1 MNILIAGRIQ
11 TLCSRF
17 YCHASIR
24 KEKNGVQGGKG
35 TSQMIIVVFM
45 LIVMVIMDDDV
56 VRDWAPPKSFC
67 RKSYDMWCQP
77 KWWNTA
83 PRI

>member
-1 MNILIAGRIQ
+1 M
-11 TLCSRF
+11 
-17 YCHASIR
+17 
-24 KEKNGVQGGKG
+24 
-35 TSQMIIVVFM
+35 MIVVFM

-67 RKSYDMWCQP
+67 RESYDMWCQP
-77 KWWNTA
+77 KWWWGGSTA

>member
-1 MNILIAGRIQ
+1 MNILSAGRMQ
-11 TLCSRF
+11 
-17 YCHASIR
+17 
-24 KEKNGVQGGKG
+24 KGKKWGPGGKG
-35 TSQMIIVVFM
+35 SSQMMIVVFM

-67 RKSYDMWCQP
+67 RESYDMWCQP
-77 KWWNTA
+77 KWWWGGSTA